1 MIIRLSGLTCTAY
14 LYSEAHSFKNSIT
27 KNTTMNYY
35 NNKQIRFDDEEET
48 PKELPENPMEKMVSG
63 WQFDKKFI
71 EQRKIFLWGVV
82 DDKSAKDIT
91 ARLLYLEAIDPG
103 KEITFYINSPGGVVT
118 SGMVI
123 YDTMQMISSP
133 VSTVCMGMAASMGS
147 ILLSGGAKGRRF
159 IFPSGQVMIHQPSGG
174 GQGVS
179 ADLEIM
185 AVQILKIKQLGA
197 KILADNCGQTY
208 EKVMKDFDRDYWM
221 DSKESV
227 AYGIVDGV
235 MDKL

>member
-1 MIIRLSGLTCTAY
+1 MNLYKAY
-14 LYSEAHSFKNSIT
+14 KGKFEN
-27 KNTTMNYY
+27 
-35 NNKQIRFDDEEET
+35 EEE
-48 PKELPENPMEKMVSG
+48 PEKEVPEIPVEKMMG
-63 WQFDKKFI
+63 GLMFDKKFI

-91 ARLLYLEAIDPG
+91 NRLLYLEAMEPG
-103 KEITFYINSPGGVVT
+103 KEITFYINSPGGVIT

-147 ILLSGGAKGRRF
+147 ILLSGGKKGKRF
-159 IFPSGQVMIHQPSGG
+159 IYPHGEVMIHQPSGV
-174 GQGVS
+174 GQGTS

-185 AVQILKIKQLGA
+185 AVQILKAKQLGA

-208 EKVMKDFDRDYWM
+208 DKVMEDFDRDYWM
-221 DSKESV
+221 DAKESKE
-227 AYGIVDGV
+227 YGIVDAILN
-235 MDKL
+235 KL